1 MSSAQGL
8 ISAENITKNYG
19 KGDVLSHVSLGV
31 LRGERIGIVG
41 RNGGGK
47 STLLRVL
54 VGNEAPDSGRVSFLN
69 GLSLGYLAQVDTFA
83 EDATILS
90 ALFGDSATH
99 SWASDPKAREVLEGL
114 FGSHNES
121 DFNRPIAGLS
131 GGERRR
137 VSLAKLLVTNHDL
150 ICLDE
155 PTNHLDVEGVYWLAQ
170 YLKREKRLAVVVIT
184 HDRWFLDEVSDKT
197 WEVVN
202 AGVEEYEGGYSAFV
216 LAKAERIRQADVET
230 GRRNNLIKKEL
241 AWLRRGAPA
250 RTTKPKFRVDAA
262 NQLISAEPPPRDSV
276 ELLNFATNRLGK
288 RVFELHDVTLGVK
301 GRVLAEHINVNFAPG
316 TRYAL
321 VGANGAGKTSFLQM
335 LAGRLKPMAGHMQ
348 TGQTVKLA
356 FLTQHLDEL
365 DPQWRVLEAVEDV
378 AKSVDLGKGRE
389 LSASQLCER
398 LGFGKDAQWTP
409 VRDLSGGER
418 RRLQLTRLLMEG
430 PNVLFLDEPT
440 NDFDVETL
448 SSLEDLLDGFA
459 GTILVVSHD
468 RYFLERVCDVTLGF
482 VGDGILRD
490 LPRGLDQYF
499 ELRSKSSVPDKKNS
513 ASTQKVEKVGKAATV
528 DQRELKK
535 AIERAE
541 RSLQRRD
548 EELAKLER
556 EMGTAEVASDFN
568 HLAQIHSEIER
579 LKSEKEELEL
589 EWLAL
594 MEGLEAK

>member
-1 MSSAQGL
+1 MNSAQGL
-8 ISAENITKNYG
+8 ISAENIGKNYG
-19 KGDVLSHVSLGV
+19 KGDVLKDISLGV

-47 STLLRVL
+47 STLMRIL
-54 VGNEAPDSGRVSFLN
+54 VGSEAPDSGRVSALS
-69 GLSLGYLAQVDTFA
+69 GLSLGYLAQVDNF
-83 EDATILS
+83 EPGATIIS
-90 ALFGDSATH
+90 AIFGDTQTH
-99 SWASDPKAREVLEGL
+99 SWASDPKARDVLEGL
-114 FGSHNES
+114 FGSHKSAEIE
-121 DFNRPIAGLS
+121 RPIAGLS

-137 VSLAKLLVTNHDL
+137 VSLAKLLVANHDL

-155 PTNHLDVEGVYWLAQ
+155 PTNHLDVEGVNWLAN
-170 YLKREKRLAVVVIT
+170 YLKSERKLAVVVIT

-202 AGVEEYEGGYSAFV
+202 GGVEEYEGGYSAFV
-216 LAKAERIRQADVET
+216 LAKAERIRQSDVEQT
-230 GRRNNLIKKEL
+230 RRNNLIKKEL

-276 ELLNFATNRLGK
+276 ELLNFAQNRLGK
-288 RVFELHDVTLGVK
+288 RVFELHDLTLGIAGK
-301 GRVLAEHINVNFAPG
+301 VLAEHININFAPG
-316 TRYAL
+316 VRYAI
-321 VGANGAGKTSFLQM
+321 VGVNGAGKTSLLQLLSGKVKP
-335 LAGRLKPMAGHMQ
+335 LAGHLQ
-348 TGQTVKLA
+348 VGQTVKLA

-365 DPQWRVLEAVEDV
+365 NPNWRVLEAVEDV

-398 LGFGKDAQWTP
+398 LGFAKDAQWTP

-448 SSLEDLLDGFA
+448 ASLEDLLDSFA

-468 RYFLERVCDVTLGF
+468 RYFLERVCDITLAF
-482 VGDGILRD
+482 VGDSQLRD

-499 ELRSKSSVPDKKNS
+499 ELRNS
-513 ASTQKVEKVGKAATV
+513 ANAAGSQSVSEPIAQPKV
-528 DQRELKK
+528 DRRELKK
-535 AIERAE
+535 SIERVE
-541 RSLQRRD
+541 KSLSRR
-548 EELAKLER
+548 EEQLHKLEQ
-556 EMGTAEVASDFN
+556 ELVEVATDYAR
-568 HLAQIHSEIER
+568 LAQIHSEIEQ
-579 LKSEKEELEL
+579 LKIEKENLEQEWLTLLAELEL
-589 EWLAL
+589 LD
-594 MEGLEAK
+594 KK

>member
-8 ISAENITKNYG
+8 ISAENIAKNYG
-19 KGDVLSHVSLGV
+19 KGDVLKSISLGV

-47 STLLRVL
+47 STLLRIL
-54 VGNEAPDSGRVSFLN
+54 VGQEAPDSGRISFLN
-69 GLSLGYLAQVDTFA
+69 GLSLGYLAQVDSFA
-83 EDATILS
+83 DDATILS
-90 ALFGDSATH
+90 AIFGDSATH

-137 VSLAKLLVTNHDL
+137 VSLAKLLVSSHDL

-155 PTNHLDVEGVYWLAQ
+155 PTNHLDVEGVNWLAQ

-288 RVFELHDVTLGVK
+288 RVFELHDVTLGVA
-301 GRVLAEHINVNFAPG
+301 GRVLAEHINVNLAPG
-316 TRYAL
+316 ARYAI
-321 VGANGAGKTSFLQM
+321 VGANGTGKTSFLQM

-365 DPQWRVLEAVEDV
+365 EPQWRVLEAVEDV

-448 SSLEDLLDGFA
+448 ASLEDLLDGFA

-468 RYFLERVCDVTLGF
+468 RYFLERVCDITLGF

-499 ELRSKSSVPDKKNS
+499 ELRSGGGSGASERKSSS
-513 ASTQKVEKVGKAATV
+513 STHSTQKI

-535 AIERAE
+535 SIEKTE
-541 RSLQRRD
+541 RGLARRD
-548 EELAKLER
+548 EELKKLEV
-556 EMGTAEVASDFN
+556 EMGSAEVSTDFAR
-568 HLAQIHSEIER
+568 LAQIHEEIVR
-579 LKSEKEELEL
+579 LRREKEALEQ

-594 MEGLEAK
+594 MEGLESK

>member
-1 MSSAQGL
+1 MNSAQGL
-8 ISAENITKNYG
+8 ISAENIGKNYG
-19 KGDVLSHVSLGV
+19 KGDVLKDISLGV

-47 STLLRVL
+47 STLMRIL
-54 VGNEAPDSGRVSFLN
+54 VGSEAPDSGRVSALS
-69 GLSLGYLAQVDTFA
+69 GLSLGYLAQVDNF
-83 EDATILS
+83 ESGATIIS
-90 ALFGDSATH
+90 AIFGDTQTH
-99 SWASDPKAREVLEGL
+99 SWASDPKARDVLEGL
-114 FGSHNES
+114 FGSHKSVEIE
-121 DFNRPIAGLS
+121 RPIAGLS

-137 VSLAKLLVTNHDL
+137 VSLAKLLVANHDL

-155 PTNHLDVEGVYWLAQ
+155 PTNHLDVEGVNWLAR
-170 YLKREKRLAVVVIT
+170 YLKSERKLAVVVIT

-202 AGVEEYEGGYSAFV
+202 GGVEEYEGGYSAFV
-216 LAKAERIRQADVET
+216 LAKAERIRQSDVEQT
-230 GRRNNLIKKEL
+230 RRNNLIKKEL

-276 ELLNFATNRLGK
+276 ELLNFAQNRLGK
-288 RVFELHDVTLGVK
+288 RVFELHDLTLGIAGK
-301 GRVLAEHINVNFAPG
+301 VLAEHININFAPG
-316 TRYAL
+316 VRYAI
-321 VGANGAGKTSFLQM
+321 VGVNGAGKTSLLQLLSGKVKP
-335 LAGRLKPMAGHMQ
+335 LAGHLQ
-348 TGQTVKLA
+348 VGQTVKLA

-365 DPQWRVLEAVEDV
+365 NPNWRVLEAVEDV

-398 LGFGKDAQWTP
+398 LGFAKDAQWTP

-448 SSLEDLLDGFA
+448 ASLEDLLDSFA

-468 RYFLERVCDVTLGF
+468 RYFLERVCDITLAF
-482 VGDGILRD
+482 VGDSQLRD

-499 ELRSKSSVPDKKNS
+499 ELRNLSSADGSESVTAAIAQP
-513 ASTQKVEKVGKAATV
+513 KV
-528 DQRELKK
+528 DRRELKK
-535 AIERAE
+535 SIERVE
-541 RSLQRRD
+541 KSLSRR
-548 EELAKLER
+548 EEQLHKLEQ
-556 EMGTAEVASDFN
+556 ELVEVATDYAR
-568 HLAQIHSEIER
+568 LAQIHSEIEQ
-579 LKSEKEELEL
+579 LKIEKENLEQEWLTLLAELEL
-589 EWLAL
+589 LD
-594 MEGLEAK
+594 KK

>member
-1 MSSAQGL
+1 MNSAQGL
-8 ISAENITKNYG
+8 ISAENIGKNYG
-19 KGDVLSHVSLGV
+19 KGDVVKDVSLGV

-47 STLLRVL
+47 STLLRIL
-54 VGNEAPDSGRVSFLN
+54 VGAETPDSGRVSFLS
-69 GLSLGYLAQVDTFA
+69 GLSIGYLAQVDTFQPG
-83 EDATILS
+83 ATIIS
-90 ALFGDSATH
+90 AIFGESAVH
-99 SWASDPKAREVLEGL
+99 SWASDPQARAVLEGL
-114 FGSHNES
+114 FGSHKSEEV
-121 DFNRPIAGLS
+121 NRPIEGLS

-137 VSLAKLLVTNHDL
+137 VSLAKILVSNHDI

-155 PTNHLDVEGVYWLAQ
+155 PTNHLDVEGVHWLAQ
-170 YLKREKRLAVVVIT
+170 YLRHERKLAVVVIT

-197 WEVVN
+197 WEIVDG
-202 AGVEEYEGGYSAFV
+202 GVEEYEGGYSAFV
-216 LAKAERIRQADVET
+216 LAKAERIRQADVELA
-230 GRRNNLIKKEL
+230 RRNNLIKKEL

-288 RVFELHDVTLGVK
+288 RVFELHDVTLGVADK
-301 GRVLAEHINVNFAPG
+301 VLAEHINYNFAPG
-316 TRYAL
+316 VRYAV
-321 VGANGAGKTSFLQM
+321 VGANGAGKTSFLHL
-335 LAGRLKPMAGHMQ
+335 LAGCLKPIAGHLQ
-348 TGQTVKLA
+348 TGQTVSLA

-365 DPQWRVLEAVEDV
+365 NPQRRVLEAVEEV

-448 SSLEDLLDGFA
+448 VSLEDLLDGFA
-459 GTILVVSHD
+459 GTIVVVSHD

-482 VGDGILRD
+482 IGDGRLRD

-499 ELRSKSSVPDKKNS
+499 EFRTPEVQRPQSVFSKKADK
-513 ASTQKVEKVGKAATV
+513 V

-535 AIERAE
+535 SIERIE
-541 RSLQRRD
+541 RLVSRRD
-548 EELAKLER
+548 QKLQKLER
-556 EMGTAEVASDFN
+556 EMKVAASDFT
-568 HLAQIHSEIER
+568 HLAIIHGEIER
-579 LKSEKEELEL
+579 LKGEKEVLEQEWLTLSAELEGV
-589 EWLAL
+589 EN
-594 MEGLEAK
+594 K

>member
-1 MSSAQGL
+1 MNSAQGL
-8 ISAENITKNYG
+8 ISAENIGKNYG
-19 KGDVLSHVSLGV
+19 KGDVLKDISLGV

-47 STLLRVL
+47 STLMRIL
-54 VGNEAPDSGRVSFLN
+54 VGSEAPDSGRVSALS
-69 GLSLGYLAQVDTFA
+69 GLSLGYLAQVDNF
-83 EDATILS
+83 ESGATIIS
-90 ALFGDSATH
+90 AIFGDTQTH
-99 SWASDPKAREVLEGL
+99 SWASDPKARDVLEGL
-114 FGSHNES
+114 FGSHKSVEIE
-121 DFNRPIAGLS
+121 RPIAGLS

-137 VSLAKLLVTNHDL
+137 VSLAKLLVANHDL

-155 PTNHLDVEGVYWLAQ
+155 PTNHLDVEGVNWLAG
-170 YLKREKRLAVVVIT
+170 YLKTERKLAVVVIT

-202 AGVEEYEGGYSAFV
+202 GGVEEYEGGYSAFV
-216 LAKAERIRQADVET
+216 LAKAERIRQSDVEQT
-230 GRRNNLIKKEL
+230 RRNNLIKKEL

-276 ELLNFATNRLGK
+276 ELLNFAQNRLGK
-288 RVFELHDVTLGVK
+288 RVFELHDLTLGIAGK
-301 GRVLAEHINVNFAPG
+301 VLAEHININFAPG
-316 TRYAL
+316 VRYAI
-321 VGANGAGKTSFLQM
+321 VGVNGAGKTSLLQLLSGKVKP
-335 LAGRLKPMAGHMQ
+335 LAGHLQ
-348 TGQTVKLA
+348 VGQTVKLA

-365 DPQWRVLEAVEDV
+365 NPNWRVLEAVEDV

-398 LGFGKDAQWTP
+398 LGFAKDAQWTP

-448 SSLEDLLDGFA
+448 ASLEDLLDSFA

-468 RYFLERVCDVTLGF
+468 RYFLERVCDITLAF
-482 VGDGILRD
+482 VGDSQLRD

-499 ELRSKSSVPDKKNS
+499 ELRNS
-513 ASTQKVEKVGKAATV
+513 ANAAGSQSVSEPIAQPKV
-528 DQRELKK
+528 DRRELKK
-535 AIERAE
+535 SIERVE
-541 RSLQRRD
+541 KSLSRR
-548 EELAKLER
+548 EEQLHKLEQELVEAATDYAR
-556 EMGTAEVASDFN
+556 
-568 HLAQIHSEIER
+568 LAQIHSEIEQ
-579 LKSEKEELEL
+579 LKIEKENLEQEWLTLLAELEL
-589 EWLAL
+589 LD
-594 MEGLEAK
+594 KK